1 MDSSTII
8 VIVVSVL
15 FVILIIA
22 FGVWSN
28 NKARA
33 NGASWIQIYTGKKI
47 GELCASDSMCS
58 TNKCVNKFC
67 AL

>member
-1 MDSSTII
+1 MDSTTILGIVAVLI
-8 VIVVSVL
+8 VIV
-15 FVILIIA
+15 LIIIA
-22 FGVWSN
+22 GVWSN

-33 NGASWIQIYTGKKI
+33 NGASWMQIYTGKKI

-67 AL
+67 TL